1 MWHEGPHEFLHTC
14 SDADLH
20 WPGQGGYSAHMGS
33 AEAII
38 DLTALGAN
46 VRAVRG
52 LLRPAVA
59 LLAVVKA
66 NAYGHGSIEVSRAL
80 VAAGADALGV
90 AYVEEAILLRR
101 AGLRIPIL
109 VMGPTPPEAAEAV
122 LEQGL
127 APMVSD
133 LALAERLSS
142 LAAQAGR
149 TMGVHLKVDT
159 GMARLGVSPEEV
171 PAYAAKLAR
180 LPGIRL
186 EGLMSHLADA
196 EADDPAAAKAQL
208 ARFREVDR
216 ALRAAGLSVG
226 RRHVANSAGV
236 LALPEAHLDLVRPGI
251 LLYGYAPSPRLAGR
265 VALRPALTLRT
276 RIAALRVVPRGQGV
290 SYGHTFVAP
299 RDVRVATIP
308 VGYADGV
315 SRSLSNRGEVL
326 VRGRRAPI
334 LGRVCMDMTL
344 VDVSATPE
352 AALDDEVVLIGRQG
366 NETIS
371 ADDVAA
377 AAGTISYEV
386 LAGIGPRIPRT
397 HVGDP
402 APAGEEAPRPPEV
415 VASRRARGGSP

>member
-1 MWHEGPHEFLHTC
+1 
-14 SDADLH
+14 
-20 WPGQGGYSAHMGS
+20 MGF
-33 AEAII
+33 AEAVI
-38 DLTALGAN
+38 DLKAIEAN
-46 VRAVRG
+46 FRAVRG
-52 LLRPAVA
+52 LLRPGVA

-90 AYVEEAILLRR
+90 AYVEEGILLRR
-101 AGLRIPIL
+101 AGLRVPIL

-127 APMVSD
+127 APMVAD
-133 LALAERLSS
+133 LGLAERLSS

-149 TMGVHLKVDT
+149 TVGIHLKVDT
-159 GMARLGVSPEEV
+159 GMARLGVSPEEA
-171 PAYAAKLAR
+171 PAYAAKLSR

-186 EGLMSHLADA
+186 EGLMSHFADA
-196 EADDPAAAKAQL
+196 EADDPAAAREQL
-208 ARFREVDR
+208 ARFREVGR
-216 ALRAAGLSVG
+216 ALRAAGLSAG
-226 RRHVANSAGV
+226 LHHLANSAGV

-251 LLYGYAPSPRLAGR
+251 LLYGYAPSPGQAARLA
-265 VALRPALTLRT
+265 LCPALTLRT
-276 RIAALRVVPRGQGV
+276 RVAALRAVPRGQGI

-315 SRSLSNRGEVL
+315 RRSLSNRGEVL

-334 LGRVCMDMTL
+334 LGRICMDMML
-344 VDVSATPE
+344 ADVSAMPE
-352 AALDDEVVLIGRQG
+352 AALGDEVVLIGRQG
-366 NETIS
+366 NEAIT

-386 LAGIGPRIPRT
+386 LAGIGPRIPRVY
-397 HVGDP
+397 VGGP
-402 APAGEEAPRPPEV
+402 AQVSEEAPRPPEG
-415 VASRRARGGSP
+415 AGSRWVRRGAP

>member
-1 MWHEGPHEFLHTC
+1 
-14 SDADLH
+14 
-20 WPGQGGYSAHMGS
+20 MGC
-33 AEAII
+33 AEAVI
-38 DLTALGAN
+38 DLEALRAN
-46 VRAVRG
+46 FRAVRG
-52 LLRPAVA
+52 LLRPGVV

-80 VAAGADALGV
+80 VTAGADALGV
-90 AYVEEAILLRR
+90 AYVEEGILLRR
-101 AGLRIPIL
+101 AGLRVPIL
-109 VMGPTPPEAAEAV
+109 VMGPIPPEAAEAV

-127 APMVSD
+127 AAMVSD

-149 TMGVHLKVDT
+149 TVGIHLKVDT
-159 GMARLGVSPEEV
+159 GMARLGVSPEEA

-180 LPGIRL
+180 LPGMRL
-186 EGLMSHLADA
+186 EGLMSHFAEA
-196 EADDPAAAKAQL
+196 EADDPAAAREQL
-208 ARFREVDR
+208 TRFREVDR
-216 ALRAAGLSVG
+216 ALRAAGLSAG
-226 RRHVANSAGV
+226 RRHLANSAGV
-236 LALPEAHLDLVRPGI
+236 LALPESHLDLVRPGI
-251 LLYGYAPSPRLAGR
+251 LLYGYAPSARLAPRLA
-265 VALRPALTLRT
+265 LCPALTLRT
-276 RIAALRVVPRGQGV
+276 RIAALRAVRRGQGV

-299 RDVRVATIP
+299 RDVRVATVP
-308 VGYADGV
+308 VGYADGI

-334 LGRVCMDMTL
+334 LGRVCMDMML

-352 AALDDEVVLIGRQG
+352 AALGDEVVLIGRQG
-366 NETIS
+366 KEAIT

-397 HVGDP
+397 YMGGL

-415 VASRRARGGSP
+415 RGFRRGREGAP

>member
-1 MWHEGPHEFLHTC
+1 MSF
-14 SDADLH
+14 
-20 WPGQGGYSAHMGS
+20 
-33 AEAII
+33 AEAVI
-38 DLTALGAN
+38 DLQALGAN
-46 VRAVRG
+46 LRAVRG
-52 LLRPAVA
+52 LLRPGVA

-80 VAAGADALGV
+80 LAAGADALGV
-90 AYVEEAILLRR
+90 AYAEEGVLLRR
-101 AGLRIPIL
+101 AGLRAPIL
-109 VMGPTPPEAAEAV
+109 VMGPTSPEAAEAV

-127 APMVSD
+127 APVVSD

-149 TMGVHLKVDT
+149 TVGVHLKVDT
-159 GMARLGVSPEEV
+159 GMGRLGVSPEEA
-171 PAYAAKLAR
+171 PAYAAKLGR

-186 EGLMSHLADA
+186 EGLMSHFAAA
-196 EADDPAAAKAQL
+196 EADDPAVAREQL

-216 ALRAAGLSVG
+216 ALRAAGLGAG
-226 RRHVANSAGV
+226 RRHLANSAGV

-251 LLYGYAPSPRLAGR
+251 LLYGYTPSARPAARL
-265 VALRPALTLRT
+265 ALRPALTLRT
-276 RIAALRVVPRGQGV
+276 RIAALRVVTKGQGV

-299 RDVRVATIP
+299 RDMRVATIP

-352 AALDDEVVLIGRQG
+352 AALGDEAVLIGRQG
-366 NETIS
+366 EGIIT

-386 LAGIGPRIPRT
+386 LARIGPRIPRT
-397 HVGDP
+397 YVGGG
-402 APAGEEAPRPPEV
+402 APRGEEAARPPE
-415 VASRRARGGSP
+415 ATGPRRGRRGAP